1 MASPA
6 STYARTTCICFPKIQ
21 NSMQFIDRMG
31 AFRNITRRRVRLIH
45 ASQGPTKPLPGVD
58 TRIHWENPDDGWIG
72 GGSDPIKPDDTNLF
86 SDDKFAELIKD
97 SFDSHYQFLGVSTDA
112 DLEDIKSAYRRLSKE
127 YHPDTTSLP
136 LKTASDKFM
145 KLKEVYDVLSD
156 EESRRF
162 YDWTLAQEVASRQA
176 EKMRMK
182 LEDPKEQEF
191 RNYESIP
198 DMVDR
203 LGGRNMELS
212 DQAMTALTF
221 DVLIIVFAVCCIVMQ
236 FIDRMGAFRNITRRR
251 VRLIHASQ
259 GPTKPLPGVDTR
271 IHWENPDDGWI
282 GGGSDPIKPDDT
294 NLFSDDKFA
303 ELIKDSFDSHYQ
315 FLGVSTDA
323 DLEDIKSAYRR
334 LSKEYHP
341 DTTSLPLKT
350 ASDKFMKLKEVYDVL
365 SDEESRRFYDW
376 TLAQEVASRQA
387 EKMRMKLEDPKEQ
400 EFRNYESIPDMV
412 DRLGGRNMEL
422 SDQAMTALTFDVL
435 IIVFAVCCIVYVVVF
450 KDPYY

>member
-6 STYARTTCICFPKIQ
+6 STYARTSCICFPKIQ
-21 NSMQFIDRMG
+21 NSMLFIDKMG
-31 AFRNITRRRVRLIH
+31 AFPKIARRRVRLIH
-45 ASQGPTKPLPGVD
+45 ASQGPTKPQKPLPGVD

-72 GGSDPIKPDDTNLF
+72 GGSDPIKPDHTNLF

-145 KLKEVYDVLSD
+145 KLREVYDVLSD
-156 EESRRF
+156 QESRRF

-221 DVLIIVFAVCCIVMQ
+221 DVLIIVFAVCCI
-236 FIDRMGAFRNITRRR
+236 A
-251 VRLIHASQ
+251 
-259 GPTKPLPGVDTR
+259 
-271 IHWENPDDGWI
+271 
-282 GGGSDPIKPDDT
+282 
-294 NLFSDDKFA
+294 
-303 ELIKDSFDSHYQ
+303 
-315 FLGVSTDA
+315 
-323 DLEDIKSAYRR
+323 
-334 LSKEYHP
+334 
-341 DTTSLPLKT
+341 
-350 ASDKFMKLKEVYDVL
+350 
-365 SDEESRRFYDW
+365 
-376 TLAQEVASRQA
+376 
-387 EKMRMKLEDPKEQ
+387 
-400 EFRNYESIPDMV
+400 
-412 DRLGGRNMEL
+412 
-422 SDQAMTALTFDVL
+422 
-435 IIVFAVCCIVYVVVF
+435 YVVVF